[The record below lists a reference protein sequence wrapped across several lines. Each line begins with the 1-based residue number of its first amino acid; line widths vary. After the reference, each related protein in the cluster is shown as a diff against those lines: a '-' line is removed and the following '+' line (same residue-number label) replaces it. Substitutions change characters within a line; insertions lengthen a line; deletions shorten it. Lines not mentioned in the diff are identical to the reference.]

1 MQEPAAGATSQTSN
15 SGAMTDASGN
25 TVQPE
30 VDPASL
36 KSVDF
41 ASMKT
46 DDLKGVDVIGPQG
59 QKLGA
64 INDFVLGKGTD
75 KVDAVIVDFG
85 GFLGIGTKQVAIGY
99 DNLKFMTDA
108 NNKRYLEVNVTK
120 DQLNAQQAYNKDT
133 YEANR
138 DQQRMNAAS

>member
-85 GFLGIGTKQVAIGY
+85 GFLGIGTASPSTLLDVAGTSRSQGMSTLSFNTSSINGIP
-99 DNLKFMTDA
+99 FG
-108 NNKRYLEVNVTK
+108 
-120 DQLNAQQAYNKDT
+120 AQALGVQTLAF
-133 YEANR
+133 
-138 DQQRMNAAS
+138 